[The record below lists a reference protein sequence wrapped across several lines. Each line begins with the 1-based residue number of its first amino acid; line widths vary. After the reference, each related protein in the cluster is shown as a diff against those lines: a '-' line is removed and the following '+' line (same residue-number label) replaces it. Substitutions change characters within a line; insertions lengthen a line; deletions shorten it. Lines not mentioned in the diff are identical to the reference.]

1 MVIVNADII
10 IHICIMNRFKLI
22 LFTSLLLSSIISFS
36 QSNCKR
42 IGFVYPTVKN
52 LDKLD
57 YLVSSDLIKVGCVE
71 VLGVFHAS
79 QIEEIQET
87 KESIDNYPNLN
98 LSLKIIE
105 GEVDF
110 SQLFHKNTFSSD
122 FNLIFKETDAMLF
135 FGGPDIPPSVY
146 GKEVFLTTHT
156 YPKERTWE
164 ISFLNYLIGGKEN
177 KSPLLSTR
185 NDYLVLGICLGM
197 QEMNV
202 SNGGTLKQDIPM
214 EIYKKTNY
222 ESIVEMPINQQH
234 RNYLSKINDKWKD
247 STGIVFHTVKPLKI
261 SSNFLPSV
269 ASIHHQCV
277 DSLGSDFKVTYLSN
291 DELVVEG
298 IEHINYKNVYG
309 VQFHPE
315 IADLY
320 QNKTFKT
327 PGDLNYKLDEQS
339 LNFHKQFWTNFSERL
354 NNQIKHEK

>member
-1 MVIVNADII
+1 
-10 IHICIMNRFKLI
+10 MNRFKII
-22 LFTSLLLSSIISFS
+22 LVTSILLSSITSFS
-36 QSNCKR
+36 QSSCKR
-42 IGFVYPTVKN
+42 IGLVYPTVKN

-57 YLVSSDLIKVGCVE
+57 YLVSSELIIVGCVE
-71 VLGVFHAS
+71 VLGIFHAS
-79 QIEEIQET
+79 QIQEIQET
-87 KESIDNYPNLN
+87 KDSIDNYPNLN
-98 LSLKIIE
+98 LSLRIIE
-105 GEVDF
+105 GEVGF
-110 SQLFHKNTFSSD
+110 KELFQKNIFSSD
-122 FNLIFKETDAMLF
+122 FNSIFKETDAMLF

-177 KSPLLSTR
+177 ESPLLSTR

-214 EIYKKTNY
+214 EIYKKNNY
-222 ESIVEMPINQQH
+222 ESIVKMPINQQH
-234 RNYLSKINDKWKD
+234 RNYLSKLDDKWKD
-247 STGIVFHTVKPLKI
+247 STGIVFHTVKSLDLG
-261 SSNFLPSV
+261 SNFSPSV

-277 DSLGSDFKVTYLSN
+277 DSLGPDFKVVYFSE
-291 DELVVEG
+291 DEKVVEG

-315 IADLY
+315 ISDLY
-320 QNKTFKT
+320 QNKSFKT
-327 PGDLNYKLDEQS
+327 PGNLDFKLDVQS
-339 LNFHKQFWTNFSERL
+339 LDFHKQFWADFSIRL